1 MLFVVETV
9 PNPGEPSSAS
19 RRVRVAEGQG
29 IDPAV
34 RVSCSR
40 SMREQYELGQ
50 RFLLDVQWKYRDG
63 NRDCLY
69 ANPKDKPHP
78 LSKTAASKYI
88 RDNFMNKSV

>member
-9 PNPGEPSSAS
+9 QNPGEPSSAT
-19 RRVRVAEGQG
+19 RRVRVVEGQG
-29 IDPAV
+29 IDQAV

-40 SMREQYELGQ
+40 SMRLEYELGQ

-69 ANPKDKPHP
+69 ANPRDKPHP
-78 LSKTAASKYI
+78 LSNAAAANYI
-88 RDNFMNKSV
+88 AVNFGH